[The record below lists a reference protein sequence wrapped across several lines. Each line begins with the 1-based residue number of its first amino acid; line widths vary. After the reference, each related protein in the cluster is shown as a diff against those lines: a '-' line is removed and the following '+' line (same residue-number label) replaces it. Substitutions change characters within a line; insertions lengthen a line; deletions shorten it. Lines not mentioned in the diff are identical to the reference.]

1 MKLFIYQIIL
11 ITLIVLI
18 LDFSYFYFIKNKF
31 FKLIQ
36 DIQHKPLK
44 LKWDYVIYC
53 YLTLIYIIYY
63 FIVKDGKSLLYSF
76 TLGSSIFSVYETTN
90 MAIFEKWSVIILL
103 FDIFWGGILFAL
115 TTFFTNYLINF
126 FF

>member
-18 LDFSYFYFIKNKF
+18 LDIIYFFSIKKHF
-31 FKLIQ
+31 LKLIQ